1 MKAFRKTTIAAA
13 CAAAC
18 AAVLLTACGG
28 GGGSTASTGGTGGT
42 APTVTISGT
51 AAAGAA
57 LVGTV
62 TVKDSTG
69 KTKTVPIGPGGGYSV
84 DVTDMTGPFVFRA
97 EGSVG
102 GRTYVI
108 HSAATDATKTVN
120 VTPLT
125 DLIVANIAGQIAENF
140 FDNPD
145 AKKLTPATLAAQQT
159 ALRERLQTVL
169 TALGVDAAVDLLHTQ
184 FTVNNTK
191 LDAALDVLR
200 VSVDPATNLATI
212 TNVITQEKIEDNL
225 ASTTD
230 ATKLTDTT
238 NVATGLTDLQA
249 IVATMKTFSDLFAAG
264 LPEEA
269 KILALLHTDFLHQD
283 QLGANFAA
291 EASGMPENV
300 GIKFTNVELQ
310 SLVGDTAKVS
320 FDVVDKNGVLEQHD
334 RDFQLKKVG
343 DKWLWLGNQ
352 SKLEV
357 EQFAMSFQVHSNI
370 QATTKTT
377 GIEFWIEDLDGANS
391 PAVSYAVVTGPGLPD
406 AGVTLTKPGSGGS
419 WFISG
424 GSGLTNHNFY
434 PITTDAAINSIPD
447 NAVYTIIVR
456 NGNNTVFATYEKKLP
471 KRPYTHAEMATLAFP
486 IITAPTLTQLAPYA
500 GGTLNGIQG
509 TVPANVKSVWAA
521 LLHNGNYVD
530 GLFKAGEGKFGP
542 FSLTLPSGASS
553 GFRSVRVSYID
564 GFYREAITVHHVSN

>member
-1 MKAFRKTTIAAA
+1 MKTFRKTTIT
-13 CAAAC
+13 AAC

-28 GGGSTASTGGTGGT
+28 GGGSTASTASTGGT
-42 APTVTISGT
+42 APTVTISGI

-69 KTKTVPIGPGGGYSV
+69 KTKTVSIGPGGGYSV
-84 DVTDMTGPFVFRA
+84 DVTDMTAPFVFRA

-108 HSAATDATKTVN
+108 HSAATDASKTVN

-125 DLIVANIAGQIAENF
+125 DLIVANIAGQIAANF

-145 AKKLTPATLAAQQT
+145 AKKLTPAVLAEQQT
-159 ALRERLQTVL
+159 ALRERLQSVL

-184 FTVNNTK
+184 FTANNSK

-212 TNVITQEKIEDNL
+212 TNVITQETIEDNL

-230 ATKLTDTT
+230 ATKLTDIT

-264 LPEEA
+264 LPTESQV
-269 KILALLHTDFLHQD
+269 LALLHPDFLHQD
-283 QLGANFAA
+283 QVGADFAA
-291 EASGMPENV
+291 EASGMPENL

-310 SLVGDTAKVS
+310 SLSSDTATIS
-320 FDVVDKNGVLEQHD
+320 FDVIDKNGMLDQHD
-334 RDFQLKKVG
+334 RDFQLKKVS
-343 DKWLWLGNQ
+343 DKWLLVGNQ

-357 EQFAMSFQVHSNI
+357 EQFAMSYQTHSNLHV
-370 QATTKTT
+370 TNKTT

-391 PAVSYAVVTGPGLPD
+391 PSVSYAVVTGPGLPGD
-406 AGVTLTKPGSGGS
+406 GVTFTKPGLGGAWLTSGS
-419 WFISG
+419 S
-424 GSGLTNHNFY
+424 TFY
-434 PITTDAAINSIPD
+434 PIATDAAINSIPD
-447 NAVYTIIVR
+447 NAEYTITVH
-456 NGNNTVFATYEKKLP
+456 NGDNTVFAAYKKKLP
-471 KRPYTHAEMATLAFP
+471 KRPYTHEQMATLAFP
-486 IITAPTLTQLAPYA
+486 VITAPTLNQLATYA
-500 GGTLNGIQG
+500 GGLLDGIQG
-509 TVPANVKSVWAA
+509 TVPATVKTVWIAA
-521 LLHNGNYVD
+521 LHNGNYVD
-530 GLFKAGEGKFGP
+530 GSFKAGEGTFGP
-542 FSLTLPSGASS
+542 YSLTLPSGVLS
-553 GFRSVRVSYID
+553 GYRTVRVSYID
-564 GFYREAITVHHVSN
+564 NFYREAFTVHHVSH